1 MMKQVRTTLSSIG
14 KRISVLRRAS
24 KIVLVL
30 CAWLLVISMLLAFG
44 L

>member
-1 MMKQVRTTLSSIG
+1 MMERIHTMLSSLG
-14 KRISVLRRAS
+14 KKIAGLRREP

-30 CAWLLVISMLLAFG
+30 CAWLLVVSMLLAFG

>member
-1 MMKQVRTTLSSIG
+1 MMKQARTILSSLG
-14 KRISVLRRAS
+14 KKISVLRRGS

>member
-1 MMKQVRTTLSSIG
+1 MMKEVRTMLSSLG
-14 KRISVLRRAS
+14 KRISILRRGP

-30 CAWLLVISMLLAFG
+30 CGWLLVISMLLAFG

>member
-1 MMKQVRTTLSSIG
+1 MMKDVRTMLSSLG
-14 KRISVLRRAS
+14 KKISVLRRGP

-30 CAWLLVISMLLAFG
+30 CAWLLAISVLLAFG